1 MIAPRPILVVEADPT
16 QRQILVESLST
27 GSEFAVS
34 VAATL
39 SEADALLSAEAA
51 RFDAIIIDPDVP
63 DGNGHGYLAKLRQLG
78 HNMPIIVVTNSG
90 DEADVVRVLN
100 AGAVDYLM
108 KPLRL
113 NELQARLKAQ
123 LRVFDS
129 SEHATFTIGPYSF
142 RPAAKLL
149 NDRAGRRLRLTN
161 KEAAILKFLYRAGAK
176 TVARGTLLDEV
187 WGYNAGVT
195 THTLETHIYR
205 LRQKIEAD
213 PANCQMLV
221 TDQGGYRLNIAVAA

>member
-63 DGNGHGYLAKLRQLG
+63 DGNGHGYLAKLRQQG

-113 NELQARLKAQ
+113 NELLARLKAQ
-123 LRVFDS
+123 LRAFDS
-129 SEHATFTIGPYSF
+129 SVDATYTIGPYSF
-142 RPAAKLL
+142 YPAAKLL
-149 NDRAGRRLRLTN
+149 TDRAGRRFRLTD
-161 KEAAILKFLYRAGAK
+161 KETALLKCLYRAGTK
-176 TVARGTLLDEV
+176 SVARGTLLDEV

-221 TDQGGYRLNIAVAA
+221 TEQGGYRLNVAVAA